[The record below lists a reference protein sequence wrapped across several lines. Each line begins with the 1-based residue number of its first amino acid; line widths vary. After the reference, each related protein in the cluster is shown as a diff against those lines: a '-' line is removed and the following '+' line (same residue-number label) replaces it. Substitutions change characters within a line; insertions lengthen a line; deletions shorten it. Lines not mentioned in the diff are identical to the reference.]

1 MVKNDIYLQGASKQN
16 ALFWKKKA
24 PKKAPMCL
32 MSRIDPETRSLAM
45 MVLGNM
51 EKDKLGSE
59 HQIKNINQT
68 NKVTLKITFDLIT

>member
-1 MVKNDIYLQGASKQN
+1 
-16 ALFWKKKA
+16 
-24 PKKAPMCL
+24 MCL

-68 NKVTLKITFDLIT
+68 NKVTLKITFDVIT